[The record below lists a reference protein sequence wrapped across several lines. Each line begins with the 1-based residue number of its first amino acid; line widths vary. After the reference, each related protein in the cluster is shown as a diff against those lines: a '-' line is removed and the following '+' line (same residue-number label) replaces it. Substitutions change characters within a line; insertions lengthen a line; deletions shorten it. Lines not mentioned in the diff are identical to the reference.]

1 MINEVNKMSAKQ
13 NYSYKTRKEDTKTT
27 RMMIVFS
34 LLIISVFALMSV
46 KNWLDTT
53 SALPHYEMYRK
64 LIRYAPIIPLVASIA
79 SAFYFFRCKKQ
90 KKDESLKVLPSYF
103 LLSVSLVA
111 LVSTLLISKYIF
123 VGYAPSI
130 ILIVMVSLLYFI
142 STAFPGSYTLVT
154 VFNAL
159 GAFVIYALH
168 LVSPSDNPLAHYG
181 FRALAIVIA
190 VLFVL
195 TVVKAR
201 LGDAHRF
208 GFKLPKSKAELFPL
222 VFASVLFVVFT
233 VLGMFGIGSYLVYDV
248 IIALETIIFALFY
261 AVRTLK

>member
-1 MINEVNKMSAKQ
+1 MATKQ
-13 NYSYKTRKEDTKTT
+13 NYSYKTRKDDTRATQ
-27 RMMIVFS
+27 MMVVFG
-34 LLIISVFALMSV
+34 LLVVSVFALMSI

-64 LIRYAPIIPLVASIA
+64 LVKFTPIIPLIATLA
-79 SAFYFFRCKKQ
+79 SAFYFFRCRKA
-90 KKDESLKVLPSYF
+90 KKDETLKVLPSYF

-123 VGYAPSI
+123 VGYMPSI

-168 LVSPSDNPLAHYG
+168 LVSPSYTPIAHYG

-190 VLFVL
+190 VLFVAA
-195 TVVKAR
+195 VIKAR
-201 LGDAHRF
+201 SGDTNAF

-222 VFASVLFVVFT
+222 VFAAVLFILFII
-233 VLGMFGIGSYLVYDV
+233 LGMFSIGSYLVYDV